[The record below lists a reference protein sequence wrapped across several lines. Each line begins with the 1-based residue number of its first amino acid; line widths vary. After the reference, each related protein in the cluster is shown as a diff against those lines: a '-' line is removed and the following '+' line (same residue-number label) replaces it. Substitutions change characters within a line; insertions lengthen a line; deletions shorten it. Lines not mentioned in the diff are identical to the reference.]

1 MTSNFHWVKYL
12 GINLI
17 KEVKDLN
24 WENNVTLMREI
35 EDNANKW
42 KGILCSWVE
51 ALILFKWPYYPGRV
65 QIQWN
70 SYQNTKGIFIACRT
84 TTNILKFTWEIKRP
98 WIAKTI
104 VRKKNKAGGFMLLD
118 FKLYYSPIVIKTE
131 LYWHKNRPME
141 QNTKLRNKPTLKW
154 SINLWQ

>member
-1 MTSNFHWVKYL
+1 MINYQENIRKISSTIAQERINYQ

-51 ALILFKWPYYPGRV
+51 ALILFK
-65 QIQWN
+65 
-70 SYQNTKGIFIACRT
+70 
-84 TTNILKFTWEIKRP
+84 
-98 WIAKTI
+98 
-104 VRKKNKAGGFMLLD
+104 
-118 FKLYYSPIVIKTE
+118 
-131 LYWHKNRPME
+131 
-141 QNTKLRNKPTLKW
+141 
-154 SINLWQ
+154 

>member
-1 MTSNFHWVKYL
+1 MKYL

-51 ALILFKWPYYPGRV
+51 ALILFK
-65 QIQWN
+65 
-70 SYQNTKGIFIACRT
+70 
-84 TTNILKFTWEIKRP
+84 
-98 WIAKTI
+98 
-104 VRKKNKAGGFMLLD
+104 
-118 FKLYYSPIVIKTE
+118 
-131 LYWHKNRPME
+131 
-141 QNTKLRNKPTLKW
+141 
-154 SINLWQ
+154 